1 MYFCSAEVV
10 ALLNNLNNVK
20 ADVLSLKQ
28 SYAAVESARSSE
40 IQSLKS
46 TVLSLKVD
54 LSKLSTTVCNAVTNI
69 GFAAQRIESDKSL
82 GVANLRT
89 EIRLL
94 KDAVRD
100 IQDSLYYGNNV
111 LPNTSTG
118 KSKKSSKKAKV
129 VQTSDASGTIS
140 MTDQSNDSATSTMY
154 ERLFGEANSV
164 SASGRCCS

>member
-1 MYFCSAEVV
+1 M
-10 ALLNNLNNVK
+10 
-20 ADVLSLKQ
+20 LSLKQ

-54 LSKLSTTVCNAVTNI
+54 LSTTVSNAVTNI

-111 LPNTSTG
+111 LPNTNTG

-129 VQTSDASGTIS
+129 VQTLDASGTIS
-140 MTDQSNDSATSTMY
+140 MTDQSNDSATSTMH
-154 ERLFGEANSV
+154 ERFFWRGQLCLGLSCTG
-164 SASGRCCS
+164 SGRCCS